1 MSARAISPP
10 IDNNNNNDPRVPVL
24 RSQLLKAQKEV
35 LQWSEKSAQWKAS
48 AERRSIREA
57 EHIKRC
63 KTLEAQL
70 EETKKEL
77 ESTRKR
83 HREEVEMLD
92 TKYKRVVEA
101 VKKTLEDEFL
111 GQT

>member
-10 IDNNNNNDPRVPVL
+10 IGDNNNNDPRVPVL

-57 EHIKRC
+57 EHLKRC
-63 KTLEAQL
+63 RELE
-70 EETKKEL
+70 TEL

-92 TKYKRVVEA
+92 TKYKRVAEA
-101 VKKTLEDEFL
+101 VMKTLEDELL